1 MNYLTWS
8 DFFFI
13 HKCFLIELL
22 CFQKLSH
29 IEAYRLQKIFDK
41 DIPTGNT
48 ISNKILKF
56 LCEIS
61 LAL

>member
-13 HKCFLIELL
+13 HKCFLIELHGL
-22 CFQKLSH
+22 RKLSDF
-29 IEAYRLQKIFDK
+29 EAYQLQKIFDK
-41 DIPTGNT
+41 DIPVNNT

-56 LCEIS
+56 LCAIF
-61 LAL
+61 LPL